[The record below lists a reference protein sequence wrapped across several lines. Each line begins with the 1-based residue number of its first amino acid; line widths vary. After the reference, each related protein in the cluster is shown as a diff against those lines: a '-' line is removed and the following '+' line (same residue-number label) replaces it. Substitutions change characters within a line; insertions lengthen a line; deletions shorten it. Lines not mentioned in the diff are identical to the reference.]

1 MTRLDDDTLAH
12 HFEVALSSASPS
24 ALAEL
29 QHADRYRRM
38 AAVSTLSR
46 YLTERMRCFEVV
58 AEQPT
63 PVDHPTLFADM
74 KP

>member
-24 ALAEL
+24 TLAEL

-46 YLTERMRCFEVV
+46 YLTERMRCF
-58 AEQPT
+58 
-63 PVDHPTLFADM
+63 DLRNSRRRSIIRHCSRR
-74 KP
+74 